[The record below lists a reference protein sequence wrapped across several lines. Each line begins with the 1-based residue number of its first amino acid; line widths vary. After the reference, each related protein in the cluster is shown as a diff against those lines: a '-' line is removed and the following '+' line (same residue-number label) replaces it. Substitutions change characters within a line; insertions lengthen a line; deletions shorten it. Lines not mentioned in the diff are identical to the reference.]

1 MNAGIQTALLTK
13 ADRIN
18 GRIDEMK
25 QVFLNMDHIAT
36 EEKISKKDFED
47 FLKTVRLIVNT
58 ELNEKGV
65 ERQWKKQ

>member
-1 MNAGIQTALLTK
+1 MNAGIKTALLTK

-65 ERQWKKQ
+65 ERRWIKQ